1 MTDRIE
7 RAYYLRQEELAVLLS
22 MKGMRQL
29 FGFRMDVHGEMDQEA
44 LYRILFEM
52 ARQNMLSVCENR
64 ILIDECLSE
73 ILNDLVKAEYMWTLT
88 AGEEYPECCIYAG
101 QKLVFV
107 SLQGQDGQMYRAEAV
122 DRKEA
127 YLKMQEYG
135 FFVPGVL
142 DKNQT
147 CPGKQEEYLQMQKL
161 SGKLYE
167 QEKEDIIRREKV
179 SCCLIQYSVIQK
191 RKVRQLLIIN
201 GVLDDYLALSNGE
214 QNQVY
219 VYSDEKAEELFLELM
234 GGGL

>member
-7 RAYYLRQEELAVLLS
+7 KAYYLRQEELAVLLS

-64 ILIDECLSE
+64 IQIDECLSE

-88 AGEEYPECCIYAG
+88 AGEEYPECCIYPG
-101 QKLVFV
+101 QKLVFMN
-107 SLQGQDGQMYRAEAV
+107 LQGQDGRIYRAESV
-122 DRKEA
+122 DRREA

-147 CPGKQEEYLQMQKL
+147 CPGSQEEYLQMQKL
-161 SGKLYE
+161 AGKLYE
-167 QEKEDIIRREKV
+167 QEKEDIIQQEKV
-179 SCCLIQYSVIQK
+179 RCCLAQYSLKQK

-201 GVLDDYLALSNGE
+201 GVLDDYLAFSDGQ

-219 VYSDEKAEELFLELM
+219 VYSDEKAEELLFELI
-234 GGGL
+234 GGGA